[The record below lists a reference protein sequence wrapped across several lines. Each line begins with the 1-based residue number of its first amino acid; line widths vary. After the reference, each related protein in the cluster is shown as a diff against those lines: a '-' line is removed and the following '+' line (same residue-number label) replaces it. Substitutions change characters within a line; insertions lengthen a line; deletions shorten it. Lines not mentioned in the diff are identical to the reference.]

1 LPRSLAS
8 DGYLMLGAAETTTS
22 HSSNFSAVP
31 ELHRGV
37 YVLLHACR
45 SATVRM
51 LEEAERRKG
60 IIPRAIAWSASW
72 QELIAKPRAS

>member
-31 ELHRGV
+31 GLYRGV
-37 YVLLHACR
+37 FCFTPAAA
-45 SATVRM
+45 ATART

-60 IIPRAIAWSASW
+60 MIPSAIARSASW